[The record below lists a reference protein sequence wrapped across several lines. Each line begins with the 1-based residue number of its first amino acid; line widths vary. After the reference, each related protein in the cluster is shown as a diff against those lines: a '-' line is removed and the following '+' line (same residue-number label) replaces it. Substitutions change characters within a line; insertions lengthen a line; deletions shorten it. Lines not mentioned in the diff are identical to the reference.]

1 MDTSALDGVE
11 LNPRLKG
18 RLIDE
23 QLISLIVEKLQSK
36 FPALE
41 RSKYDVELVIYLC
54 NIIENIISDNG
65 IKTKDKPDYKLNLA
79 LSIFTRLNFGK
90 PEDKQFLIDT
100 VHSIHNL
107 GLIKKI
113 PFFKKVKSS
122 IIRWI
127 KNKLA

>member
-1 MDTSALDGVE
+1 MDTSALDAVE
-11 LNPRLKG
+11 LNPRLKSQ
-18 RLIDE
+18 LVDD

-54 NIIENIISDNG
+54 NLIENIIFDNN
-65 IKTKDKPDYKLNLA
+65 IKTKDKSDYKLNLA
-79 LSIFTRLNFGK
+79 VSIFTRLNFGK
-90 PEDKQFLIDT
+90 PEDKQFLRDT
-100 VHSIHNL
+100 IHSIHAL

-122 IIRWI
+122 IIRWL